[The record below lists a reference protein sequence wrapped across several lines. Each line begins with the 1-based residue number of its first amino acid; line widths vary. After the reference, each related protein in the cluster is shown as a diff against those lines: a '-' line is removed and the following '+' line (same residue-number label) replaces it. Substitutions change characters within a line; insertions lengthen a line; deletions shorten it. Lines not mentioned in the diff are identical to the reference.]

1 MKNIFFNTH
10 PHLLK
15 ENQFKSN
22 QSSLKYLLPFVLL
35 FMIVSRSHAQIDA
48 LGFGFRAG
56 LSLAKFDGPSEMGP
70 NGESLETNKMSTG
83 FHIGVQINYKFGD
96 LMGLRSELLYSQRG
110 TDYLYEGPSYYVLD
124 RNTVK
129 EITLL
134 GKRKQSINVSNAYLD
149 IPLSLYYKIKKFEI
163 SGGLNVGVL
172 LSSSAGGT
180 IDFEGTSPVTSPFRI
195 NLNYN
200 YKSDEAGEGS
210 PDTEILTIQG
220 QTYDV
225 PKFVGA
231 YYEFPEK
238 DKDLYK
244 TLDLGLIAG
253 LSYFLNEGLYLGV
266 HYVHGLGD
274 VDRNEYD
281 VSLKE
286 LNTDGSYIQRND
298 ENKSRSWQFSV
309 GFSF

>member
-1 MKNIFFNTH
+1 MKNIFIKTH
-10 PHLLK
+10 CNFLK
-15 ENQFKSN
+15 KNGSN
-22 QSSLKYLLPFVLL
+22 GSQAFLKYLLPFVFL
-35 FMIVSRSHAQIDA
+35 FMINNRSQAQLDA

-56 LSLAKFDGPSEMGP
+56 LSLAKIDGPSELGP
-70 NGESLETNKMSTG
+70 NGEALETNKMATG

-110 TDYLYEGPSYYVLD
+110 TDYLYEGPSYYVLG

-129 EITLL
+129 EVTLL
-134 GKRKQSINVSNAYLD
+134 GTRKQSINVSNAYLD
-149 IPLSLYYKIKKFEI
+149 IPFSLYYKIKKIEI

-172 LSSSAGGT
+172 ISSSAGGT
-180 IDFEGTSPVTSPFRI
+180 IDFQGTTPVTSPFRI

-210 PDTEILTIQG
+210 PETEILTIQG
-220 QTYDV
+220 QTYPV

-231 YYEFPEK
+231 YYEFPAK

-286 LNTDGSYIQRND
+286 LNTDASYIQRSD

-309 GFSF
+309 GFTF